1 MHSCSSTRCQ
11 SCVDHHRDD
20 AAHCVL
26 VVRARSCATSPMLSA
41 HSSTQPDPQSIK
53 LPSSPCKR
61 ACFDFVSSCIDVLNK
76 LRAAP
81 PDCATAIDPSSGLE
95 AFPDA
100 AQLVVLSPA
109 LHVRVLPLSRS
120 LFESRGLELIDGD
133 DGGRAGERAMRVSS
147 GAGIEREDGA
157 SGVVRASVVELV
169 PSVGL
174 PGRRLWRSVRSARLL
189 DRISR
194 CHRFVSLSLSLSLAR
209 ALCERRRGCLLLCT
223 RLIDRLMDGAL

>member
-1 MHSCSSTRCQ
+1 MLRIVCSLFVR
-11 SCVDHHRDD
+11 
-20 AAHCVL
+20 
-26 VVRARSCATSPMLSA
+26 VRAPHRQCSRLTLPLNQIHNRSSCHRRHARERASTSCRAASTCCTSSERRLPTAPRPSTHRADSRRSPMLR
-41 HSSTQPDPQSIK
+41 SS
-53 LPSSPCKR
+53 SSSRPR
-61 ACFDFVSSCIDVLNK
+61 ST
-76 LRAAP
+76 
-81 PDCATAIDPSSGLE
+81 CA
-95 AFPDA
+95 
-100 AQLVVLSPA
+100 
-109 LHVRVLPLSRS
+109 LPLSLS
-120 LFESRGLELIDGD
+120 LPLCESKGLELIDGD
-133 DGGRAGERAMRVSS
+133 DGGRAGERAVRVSS

>member
-1 MHSCSSTRCQ
+1 
-11 SCVDHHRDD
+11 
-20 AAHCVL
+20 
-26 VVRARSCATSPMLSA
+26 MLSNN
-41 HSSTQPDPQSIK
+41 QPVNQPGPQSIE

-76 LRAAP
+76 LQVAP
-81 PDCATAIDPSSGLE
+81 PNCATAIDPSSGLE

-109 LHVRVLPLSRS
+109 LHVRARSLSLSLSLSRS
-120 LFESRGLELIDGD
+120 LLHLISHGLGLIDGNG
-133 DGGRAGERAMRVSS
+133 DGAGERAMRVSS